1 MSLCSI
7 AMYLLVLVV
16 LGELCYYIYLKEQGM
31 VPFFYYD
38 DGSIITYSKLFFL
51 PQRVY
56 FFGSPCLGF
65 EFFVWAEWLDLN
77 IVLRTQADC
86 WYIDLHTE
94 RVYKTSFHLLYRHL
108 LACASS
114 RLVFSDTCVNLL

>member
-1 MSLCSI
+1 
-7 AMYLLVLVV
+7 
-16 LGELCYYIYLKEQGM
+16 M
-31 VPFFYYD
+31 VPFF
-38 DGSIITYSKLFFL
+38 ITMMEVSSRILNCFSCHNVFN
-51 PQRVY
+51 